1 MVLLLQAMKKILVSF
16 AFCLLAVVSFAQK
29 DVAFTAENFPDKPA
43 ELEIALQNIEEGN
56 HWYDRGHSYLKSA
69 LHYYLDAYKLNPDN
83 AFLNFRIG
91 HCYLYSSAFK
101 TKALPFLI
109 KAQKLHPEID
119 KEIHFDLARAYHFSA
134 RFDEAIEQYQIY
146 RPHLVEMN
154 DQEHLTALDKFMEEC
169 KAGHDLVANPIRV
182 IVENVGDSI
191 NGPDAEYGPIINADE
206 TQLFFT
212 SRREN
217 TTGGKMDL
225 MLNDFY
231 EDIYYSEKID
241 EYTWSK
247 PVNIGKP
254 VNTSEHES
262 AVGLSPDG
270 RKLLYFQ
277 NHYGNGDIL
286 ESDLDGDQWS
296 KPKKLNLNVNTPYH
310 ESSACF
316 SYEGK
321 HLYFVS
327 NRPDDNHGGRDIYVS
342 EWLEKYEEW
351 GPAKNLGPV
360 VNTKYDE
367 ESVFMHPDGKTLY
380 FSSKGHNTMGG
391 FDIFHTTLQDDGSWS
406 KPVNIGFPISTPG
419 DDLFFVMAASNRKA
433 LYSSYRPNGK
443 GEKDIYEIT
452 FLNPEP
458 AHVTLLK
465 GKVVDPTTGIPI
477 GADIEVRNM
486 ENGELVYTGK
496 ANRVT
501 GKYLL
506 VLPAGVN
513 YSVTVKDNEKDHLFY
528 SEQINLKDMQDYQM
542 KKEDVSLAQ
551 VKKGASVTLNNIF
564 FDFNAYSLREESK
577 IELNNVK
584 ELMNRYPKMKVEIIG
599 HTDNKGSHE
608 VNMKMSKN
616 RAQAVADYLVSLG
629 VPKKNLHTNGLGETQ
644 PVATNDTDEGRQQN
658 RRTEFKIISM
668 K

>member
-1 MVLLLQAMKKILVSF
+1 MIYRIIF
-16 AFCLLAVVSFAQK
+16 FLALAIFPFFGIAQK
-29 DVAFTAENFPDKPA
+29 DVEFSAENFPDKPA
-43 ELEIALQNIEEGN
+43 ELEIALKNLEEGN

-91 HCYLYSSAFK
+91 HCYLYSSAYK
-101 TKALPFLI
+101 TKALPYLI
-109 KAQKLHPEID
+109 KAQQLHPDID
-119 KEIHFDLARAYHFSA
+119 KEIHFDLARAYHFSG
-134 RFDEAIEQYQIY
+134 RFAEAVVEYQLY
-146 RPHLVEMN
+146 RPYMEQATDV
-154 DQEHLTALDKFMEEC
+154 EHLNALDKFIDEC
-169 KAGHDLVANPIRV
+169 KSGQELIKSPLRV
-182 IVENVGDSI
+182 IVENIGEPI
-191 NGPDAEYGPIINADE
+191 NGADAEYGPIINADE
-206 TQLFFT
+206 TELYFT

-231 EDIYYSEKID
+231 EDIYFTEKD
-241 EYTWSK
+241 EDGTWSE
-247 PVNIGKP
+247 PTNIGPP

-262 AVGLSPDG
+262 AVGLSADG
-270 RKLLYFQ
+270 QKLLYFQ

-286 ESDLDGDQWS
+286 ESNLVGASWS
-296 KPKKLNLNVNTPYH
+296 KPKKLNLNVNTPHH

-327 NRPDDNHGGRDIYVS
+327 NRPDDNQGGRDIYVS

-351 GPAKNLGPV
+351 GRAKNLGPV
-360 VNTKYDE
+360 VNSKYDE

-391 FDIFHTTLQDDGSWS
+391 FDIFHTTLQEDGTWS
-406 KPVNIGFPISTPG
+406 KPKNIGFPINTPG
-419 DDLFFVMAASNRKA
+419 DDLFFVVAASNRKA

-452 FLNPEP
+452 FLNPDP

-477 GADIEVRNM
+477 GADIEVKNM
-486 ENGELVYTGK
+486 ETGEMVYIGN
-496 ANRVT
+496 ANDVT
-501 GKYLL
+501 GKYLV
-506 VLPAGVN
+506 VLPAGKN
-513 YSVTVKDNEKDHLFY
+513 YSVTVKDKQKDHLFY
-528 SEQINLKDMQDYQM
+528 SEQINLKDNQDFGLI
-542 KKEDVSLAQ
+542 KEDVQLSQ

-564 FDFNAYSLREESK
+564 FDFNAYTLRDESK

-584 ELMNRYPKMKVEIIG
+584 ELMDQFPKMKVEIIG
-599 HTDNKGSHE
+599 HTDNVGSDE
-608 VNMKMSKN
+608 INQKMSQD
-616 RAQAVADYLVSLG
+616 RAQSVADYLITIG
-629 VPKKNLHTNGLGETQ
+629 VPKKRLSTKGLGKEQ
-644 PVATNDTDEGRQQN
+644 PVATNETDEGRQKN
-658 RRTEFKIISM
+658 RRTEFKILTV